1 MTQTKKGQNTESHQ
15 ACLKDRVVT
24 DFDKVKAFKDWNI
37 SDFDFAHAESLAHKP
52 ITAEGIARTM
62 KIQRV
67 HQMARAISRARKQAG
82 DTFPKPE
89 IKVCSIEEMPKELY
103 DKFFKNEE
111 ERTDTQATRR

>member
-1 MTQTKKGQNTESHQ
+1 MTQTKK
-15 ACLKDRVVT
+15 
-24 DFDKVKAFKDWNI
+24 AFKDWDF

-52 ITAEGIARTM
+52 ITAEGIACTM

-89 IKVCSIEEMPKELY
+89 RKQFPHLV
-103 DKFFKNEE
+103 F
-111 ERTDTQATRR
+111 